1 MSKDYPSPLRGRRA
15 SPKKP
20 SSPRPAAAVLE
31 EPRRELEKLRAEL
44 EAERARGRAE
54 RRRFEAQ
61 ARQLRESGE
70 RERRQLVDHLR
81 SKWEARSCRELRQLQ
96 EAVLREREAEI
107 RQLLRWKEAELRQL
121 QQVLHRERD
130 GVVRQARELQRQL
143 AEELV
148 NRGYGGRTGAPDAAA
163 TQCRCRLQDVLA
175 QLRWD
180 TDGQQ
185 AARIR
190 HLQAALKVERQLF
203 LKYILEHRWRPALSA
218 PRDPQNV
225 HVFQELP
232 PEAASRRPDP
242 ARRRQS
248 LRGLSTVTH
257 PRSQSLDSVPTVR
270 SRSLDSSAPS
280 RSRSLDRTRGRPKTP
295 EREELASSWPD
306 ALILGSSSP
315 AHPPPASQPPPA
327 PPQSPAAPLSAD
339 GRSGEPQRGEGSGSP
354 PCEDGAPSPPGPD
367 YAALVKRNSE
377 LAEAL
382 QVLACRCSSLSEE
395 NSRLRRA
402 GFPDDA
408 DEKVKRL
415 KVKNAELA
423 GLARRLE
430 DRARKLQETNLRALS
445 APLPG
450 DSREDLDLCQP
461 FLRQRSRDP
470 AEQASAHLAKDRR
483 IAELQRECHLL
494 RARFASGL
502 SSASLPERDV
512 AGTQW
517 LSISD
522 LERLLRESQW
532 EVLRLQRQLM
542 EPRGQGGSQAQA
554 QAGAP
559 SEEAQ
564 RRPQELERELGARQR
579 ECEELRAQA
588 AEAWRRSEEAE
599 AQLHAALREGARL
612 AEENARLQTQAADQ
626 MRKVAAD
633 KSDVLGQPG
642 REGPE
647 QRPQHAARGQDRQ
660 RQLQLD
666 LQKGLKDRQTARE
679 TMATPHCQPQEGTPL
694 PRPQTGEDGTPEFQP
709 ESEDEA
715 LVQRSRNEPEREAWL
730 PQDPGT
736 LEKPA
741 SAPQTAAGV
750 SAVCPQD
757 SKSLA
762 QKASSD
768 SSSEMESLWV
778 TVPSCPNG
786 GLDTESEVDDLE
798 LDSVS
803 STLDL
808 GSSETPATTKCKIFL
823 ARYSYNALEGPSEH
837 PERELPLTAGDY
849 VYIYGDMDEDGFYE
863 GEPEDSRQGL
873 LTSNLVEQVPDCD
886 ILGCPL
892 PESPYLHP
900 IPLQTGQ
907 RPLISGKAQAVV
919 VRALL
924 GSKRAPCMAPMQ
936 LGLQHVTPT
945 SVEITWVCSSSCH
958 PHVVYLNGQE
968 HAQTPAGVNYYTFH
982 SLRPATRYQVQVA
995 VRLPRAL
1002 LQVPQQTVSSTIT
1015 FATPLVG
1022 PPDPPLDVLVECHS
1036 SPGHLLVSWLPV
1048 TIDSAG
1054 SSNGVQVTG
1063 YAVYADGLK
1072 VAEVAS
1078 ATAGST
1084 LLDCSQLQIHATCQK
1099 ISVRTMSLCGESP
1112 DSVPAQV
1119 PENLLTCHR
1128 LPETSSCGYIC
1139 GDTCTSR
1146 ATSPFW
1152 PQKAAVAPL
1161 SAKASP
1167 RAPRSGGGAWA
1178 EFLETFPEELPRP
1191 WPPVP
1196 SPSSEA
1202 ECQTVQQQPSRAAS
1216 QALNCQKVWEVI
1228 RKDLPFQRTL
1238 QDPRIPVVHG
1248 SPTGEERYYQ
1258 GPGLRRS
1265 LDTRLSHPPPEHGPR
1280 GALCPH
1286 RLSWMEDMWMEE
1298 GQQHRDSL
1306 RAQESRGQ
1314 RRELDPVLCPTLS
1327 SQVIKMSKV
1336 DPPLRGQGANS
1347 LGRVF
1352 VALFD
1357 YDPQVMSANPQAAE
1371 GELTF
1376 QKGQLL
1382 RVWGSQDSNG
1392 FYHGECSGQVGNI
1405 PGHLV
1410 AEVGVGLEWIYG
1422 RWHPPTQEEY
1432 LCPVACLED
1441 FGGVTSHQGS
1451 FPMVQGGSRTS
1462 PLWTPKTMV
1471 AAFDYN
1477 PREKQAGVRAKD
1489 KLVLKAGDMV
1499 TVYGPV
1505 DDQGFYYGESGGQW
1519 GLVPAHLLDHMSFH
1533 AE

>member
-1 MSKDYPSPLRGRRA
+1 MSKDYPSLLRGRRA

-44 EAERARGRAE
+44 EEERARGRAE

-70 RERRQLVDHLR
+70 REHRQLVD
-81 SKWEARSCRELRQLQ
+81 KWEARSCRELRQLQ

-121 QQVLHRERD
+121 PQVLHRERD

-148 NRGYGGRTGAPDAAA
+148 NRGYGGRTGAPEAAA

-185 AARIR
+185 TARIR
-190 HLQAALKVERQLF
+190 HLQAALEVERQLF
-203 LKYILEHRWRPALSA
+203 LKYILEHRWRLALSA
-218 PRDPQNV
+218 PRYRQNV
-225 HVFQELP
+225 HVSQELP

-257 PRSQSLDSVPTVR
+257 PRSPSLDSVPTVR
-270 SRSLDSSAPS
+270 SSSLDSSAPS

-327 PPQSPAAPLSAD
+327 PPQPPAAPLSAD

-415 KVKNAELA
+415 KVKNAER
-423 GLARRLE
+423 LARRLE

-542 EPRGQGGSQAQA
+542 EPRDQGGSQAQA

-564 RRPQELERELGARQR
+564 RRPKELERELGARQR

-679 TMATPHCQPQEGTPL
+679 TMATPLCQPQEGTPL

-741 SAPQTAAGV
+741 SAPQAA
-750 SAVCPQD
+750 A
-757 SKSLA
+757 
-762 QKASSD
+762 
-768 SSSEMESLWV
+768 EMESLWV
-778 TVPSCPNG
+778 TVPSCPSG
-786 GLDTESEVDDLE
+786 GLDTETEVDDLE

-863 GEPEDSRQGL
+863 GEPEDGRQGL
-873 LTSNLVEQVPDCD
+873 VTSNLVEQVPDYWAGALD
-886 ILGCPL
+886 IWESLGRGGQGLTPVIRVSSKTQAAVETL
-892 PESPYLHP
+892 GAEEAVYHLGLLHGVGDQD
-900 IPLQTGQ
+900 L
-907 RPLISGKAQAVV
+907 S
-919 VRALL
+919 RALL
-924 GSKRAPCMAPMQ
+924 VSKRAPCMAPMQ

-968 HAQTPAGVNYYTFH
+968 HAQTPAGVNCDTFH
-982 SLRPATRYQVQVA
+982 RLRPATRYQAQVA

-1015 FATPLVG
+1015 FAMPLVG
-1022 PPDPPLDVLVECHS
+1022 PSDPPLYVLVECHS
-1036 SPGHLLVSWLPV
+1036 SPGHLMVSWLLV

-1054 SSNGVQVTG
+1054 SSNEVQVTG
-1063 YAVYADGLK
+1063 YAEYADGLK

-1112 DSVPAQV
+1112 DSVSAQV
-1119 PENLLTCHR
+1119 PENLLTC

-1139 GDTCTSR
+1139 GYTCTSR

-1161 SAKASP
+1161 STKASP
-1167 RAPRSGGGAWA
+1167 RTPRSWGGGCWA

-1191 WPPVP
+1191 WPPAP
-1196 SPSSEA
+1196 SRSSEA
-1202 ECQTVQQQPSRAAS
+1202 
-1216 QALNCQKVWEVI
+1216 
-1228 RKDLPFQRTL
+1228 D
-1238 QDPRIPVVHG
+1238 
-1248 SPTGEERYYQ
+1248 
-1258 GPGLRRS
+1258 
-1265 LDTRLSHPPPEHGPR
+1265 
-1280 GALCPH
+1280 
-1286 RLSWMEDMWMEE
+1286 
-1298 GQQHRDSL
+1298 
-1306 RAQESRGQ
+1306 
-1314 RRELDPVLCPTLS
+1314 
-1327 SQVIKMSKV
+1327 QVIKMSKV
-1336 DPPLRGQGANS
+1336 DPPPLRGQGANS
-1347 LGRVF
+1347 LDRVF

-1357 YDPQVMSANPQAAE
+1357 YDPQVMSANLQAAE

-1410 AEVGVGLEWIYG
+1410 AEVGVGLEWING
-1422 RWHPPTQEEY
+1422 RWHPPTQEH

-1441 FGGVTSHQGS
+1441 FGGVTGHQGS
-1451 FPMVQGGSRTS
+1451 FPMVQGGPRTY

-1471 AAFDYN
+1471 AALDYN

-1499 TVYGPV
+1499 MVYGPV
-1505 DDQGFYYGESGGQW
+1505 DDQGFYYGKSGGQW
-1519 GLVPAHLLDHMSFH
+1519 GLVPAHLLDHMSFY